1 MGPRVADM
9 TASDSSTT
17 GKKILVVMSS
27 DSELKLQGGKTHAT
41 GFYLNEFGV
50 PAHRLVEA
58 GHTLT
63 IATPR
68 GNRPPLDQSSDSQDY
83 FKDEAEYTQ
92 IKAFVD
98 ETLSGEIVP
107 LADAVTNLN
116 AFDAVFLPGGHAPMI
131 ELMHNHDLGHALRH
145 FHDRS
150 LPTALICHAPVA
162 LLSAQPAAGAYQR
175 ALEAGEAPDARD
187 FAYSGYRATVFSTP
201 EEKDAES
208 GFEAPMLYY
217 PADALTAAGMTVQ
230 NGDKWTSNV
239 VRDRELITGQNPM
252 SDEAFVEEFL
262 KALAETPAKG

>member
-1 MGPRVADM
+1 M
-9 TASDSSTT
+9 TASDSAATNTSTS
-17 GKKILVVMSS
+17 KKILVVMSS
-27 DSELKLQGGKTHAT
+27 DAELRLQGDKTLST

-68 GNRPPLDQSSDSQDY
+68 GNRPPLDRSSDSKDY
-83 FKDEAEYTQ
+83 FKDEAEYRQ
-92 IKAFVD
+92 IGAFVE

-107 LADAVTNLN
+107 LADAVTNLD
-116 AFDAVFLPGGHAPMI
+116 AFDAIFLPGGHAPMI

-145 FHDRS
+145 FHERS

-162 LLSAQPAAGAYQR
+162 LLAAQPAAGAYQR
-175 ALEAGEAPDARD
+175 ALEAGETPQAEN
-187 FAYSGYRATVFSTP
+187 FAYSGYRVTVFSTP

-208 GFEAPMLYY
+208 GFDAPMRYY
-217 PADALTAAGMTVQ
+217 PADALAAAGMDVQ
-230 NGDKWTSNV
+230 NGEKWTSNV
-239 VRDRELITGQNPM
+239 VRDRELLTGQNPM

-262 KALAETPAKG
+262 KALAETPARG

>member
-1 MGPRVADM
+1 M
-9 TASDSSTT
+9 TSSDAS
-17 GKKILVVMSS
+17 KKILVIMSS
-27 DSELKLQGGKTHAT
+27 DSELPLQNGKTHAT

-68 GNRPPLDQSSDSQDY
+68 GNRPPLDAASDSKDF
-83 FKDEAEYTQ
+83 FKDETKYKQ

-107 LADAVTNLN
+107 LADAVTNLD
-116 AFDAVFLPGGHAPMI
+116 AFDALFLPGGHAPMI
-131 ELMHNHDLGHALRH
+131 ELMHNHDLGHALKH
-145 FHDRS
+145 FHERA

-162 LLSAQPAAGAYQR
+162 LLAAQPAAGAYQR
-175 ALEAGEAPDARD
+175 ALEAGETPTAED
-187 FAYSGYRATVFSTP
+187 FIYSGYRATVFSTP
-201 EEKDAES
+201 EEKDAEG

-217 PADALTAAGMTVQ
+217 PADALTAAGLTVQ

-252 SDEAFVEEFL
+252 SDEEFVGVFL
-262 KALAETPAKG
+262 KALEEAPAKG

>member
-1 MGPRVADM
+1 M
-9 TASDSSTT
+9 TSSDAS
-17 GKKILVVMSS
+17 KKILVIMSS
-27 DSELKLQGGKTHAT
+27 DSELPLQNGKTHAT

-58 GHTLT
+58 GHQLT

-68 GNRPPLDQSSDSQDY
+68 GNRPPLDAGSDSKDF

-107 LADAVTNLN
+107 LADAVTNLD
-116 AFDAVFLPGGHAPMI
+116 AFDALFLPGGHAPMI
-131 ELMHNHDLGHALRH
+131 ELMHNHDLGHALKH
-145 FHDRS
+145 FHERS

-162 LLSAQPAAGAYQR
+162 LLAAQPAAGAYQR
-175 ALEAGEAPDARD
+175 ALEAGETPTAED
-187 FAYSGYRATVFSTP
+187 FTYSGYKVTVFSTP
-201 EEKDAES
+201 EEKDAEG

-217 PADALTAAGMTVQ
+217 PADALAAAGMTVQ

-252 SDEAFVEEFL
+252 SDEEFVGVFL
-262 KALAETPAKG
+262 KALGETSARA

>member
-1 MGPRVADM
+1 M
-9 TASDSSTT
+9 TASDSAATNTSTS
-17 GKKILVVMSS
+17 KKILVVMSS
-27 DSELKLQGGKTHAT
+27 DAELRLQGDKTLST

-68 GNRPPLDQSSDSQDY
+68 GNRPPLDRSSDSKDY
-83 FKDEAEYTQ
+83 FKDEAEYRQ
-92 IKAFVD
+92 IGAFVE

-107 LADAVTNLN
+107 LADAVTNLD
-116 AFDAVFLPGGHAPMI
+116 AFDAIFLPGGHAPMI

-145 FHDRS
+145 FHERS

-162 LLSAQPAAGAYQR
+162 LLAAQPAAGAYQR
-175 ALEAGEAPDARD
+175 ALEAGETPQAEN
-187 FAYSGYRATVFSTP
+187 FAYSGYRVTVFSTP

-208 GFEAPMLYY
+208 GFDAPMRYY
-217 PADALTAAGMTVQ
+217 PADALTAAGMDVQ
-230 NGDKWTSNV
+230 NGEKWTSNV
-239 VRDRELITGQNPM
+239 VRDRELLTGQNPM

-262 KALAETPAKG
+262 KALAETPARG

>member
-1 MGPRVADM
+1 M
-9 TASDSSTT
+9 TQTDTSQTDAS
-17 GKKILVVMSS
+17 KKILVVMSS
-27 DSELKLQGGKTHAT
+27 DSELPLQNGKTHTT

-50 PAHRLVEA
+50 PAHRLTEA
-58 GHTLT
+58 GHTLI

-68 GNRPPLDQSSDSQDY
+68 GNRPPLDAGSDSQDY
-83 FKDEAEYTQ
+83 FKDEAEYGQ

-107 LADAVTNLN
+107 LADAVTNLDT
-116 AFDAVFLPGGHAPMI
+116 FDAIFLPGGHAPMI

-145 FHDRS
+145 FHERS

-162 LLSAQPAAGAYQR
+162 LLSAQPAAGVYQR
-175 ALEAGEAPDARD
+175 ALEAGETPEAQD

-201 EEKDAES
+201 EEKEAES
-208 GFEAPMLYY
+208 GFDAPMLYY
-217 PADALTAAGMTVQ
+217 PADALSAAGMTVQ
-230 NGDKWTSNV
+230 NAEKWSSNV

-262 KALAETPAKG
+262 KALGETPARG

>member
-1 MGPRVADM
+1 M
-9 TASDSSTT
+9 TSSDAS
-17 GKKILVVMSS
+17 KKILVVMSS
-27 DSELKLQGGKTHAT
+27 DSELPLQNGKTHAT

-68 GNRPPLDQSSDSQDY
+68 GNRPPLDSGSDSKDY
-83 FKDEAEYTQ
+83 FKDETEYQQ
-92 IKAFVD
+92 IKGFVD
-98 ETLSGEIVP
+98 QTLSGEIVP
-107 LADAVTNLN
+107 LADAVTNLD

-145 FHDRS
+145 FHERS

-162 LLSAQPAAGAYQR
+162 LLAAQPAAGAYQR
-175 ALEAGEAPDARD
+175 ALEAGETPVAQD

-208 GFEAPMLYY
+208 GFDAPMLYY
-217 PADALTAAGMTVQ
+217 PADALSAAGITVH
-230 NGDKWTSNV
+230 NAEKWTSNV

-252 SDEAFVEEFL
+252 SDEEFVGVFL
-262 KALAETPAKG
+262 QALAETPARN

>member
-1 MGPRVADM
+1 M
-9 TASDSSTT
+9 TSSDAS
-17 GKKILVVMSS
+17 KKILVIMSS
-27 DSELKLQGGKTHAT
+27 DSELPLQNGKTHAT

-58 GHTLT
+58 GHHLT

-68 GNRPPLDQSSDSQDY
+68 GNRPPLDAGSDSKDY
-83 FKDEAEYTQ
+83 FKDEAEYKQ

-107 LADAVTNLN
+107 LADAVTNLD
-116 AFDAVFLPGGHAPMI
+116 AFDALFLPGGHAPMI
-131 ELMHNHDLGHALRH
+131 ELMHNHDLGHALKH
-145 FHDRS
+145 FHERS

-162 LLSAQPAAGAYQR
+162 LLAAQPAAGAYQR
-175 ALEAGEAPDARD
+175 ALEAGETPTAED
-187 FAYSGYRATVFSTP
+187 FTYSGYKVTVFSTP
-201 EEKDAES
+201 EEKDAEG

-217 PADALTAAGMTVQ
+217 PADALAAAGMTVQ

-252 SDEAFVEEFL
+252 SDKEFVGVFL
-262 KALAETPAKG
+262 KALQETPAKG

>member
-1 MGPRVADM
+1 MSGMTSP
-9 TASDSSTT
+9 TAS
-17 GKKILVVMSS
+17 KKILVIMSS
-27 DSELKLQGGKTHAT
+27 DSELPLQNGKTHAT

-50 PAHRLVEA
+50 PAHRLVQA
-58 GHTLT
+58 GHTLE

-68 GNRPPLDQSSDSQDY
+68 GNRPPLDAGSDSKDF
-83 FKDEAEYTQ
+83 FKDEAEYGE
-92 IKAFVD
+92 IKKFVD

-107 LADAVTNLN
+107 LADAVTNLD

-131 ELMHNHDLGHALRH
+131 ELMHNHDLGHALLH
-145 FHDRS
+145 FHERS

-162 LLSAQPAAGAYQR
+162 LLAAQPAAGAYQR
-175 ALEAGEAPDARD
+175 ALEAGETPTAED
-187 FAYSGYRATVFSTP
+187 FTYSGYKVTVFSTP

-208 GFEAPMLYY
+208 GFDAPMLYY

-230 NGDKWTSNV
+230 NGEKWTSNV

-262 KALAETPAKG
+262 KALGETPAKG

>member
-1 MGPRVADM
+1 M
-9 TASDSSTT
+9 TSSDAS
-17 GKKILVVMSS
+17 KKILVIMSS
-27 DSELKLQGGKTHAT
+27 DSELPLQNGKTHAT

-58 GHTLT
+58 GHHLT

-68 GNRPPLDQSSDSQDY
+68 GNRPPLDAGSDSKDY
-83 FKDEAEYTQ
+83 FKDEAEYKQ

-107 LADAVTNLN
+107 LADAVTNLD
-116 AFDAVFLPGGHAPMI
+116 AFDALFLPGGHAPMI
-131 ELMHNHDLGHALRH
+131 ELMHNHDLGHALKH
-145 FHDRS
+145 FHERS

-162 LLSAQPAAGAYQR
+162 LLAAQPAAGAYQR
-175 ALEAGEAPDARD
+175 ALEAGETPIAED
-187 FAYSGYRATVFSTP
+187 FTYSGYKVTVFSTP
-201 EEKDAES
+201 EEKDAEG

-217 PADALTAAGMTVQ
+217 PADALAAAGMDVQ

-252 SDEAFVEEFL
+252 SDEEFVGVFL
-262 KALAETPAKG
+262 KALEEAPAKG